1 MKTNQTISI
10 TRDSGIDWVKAIA
23 ITLVI
28 FTHCF
33 WSPSERT
40 MIIFPFLVELG
51 VPLFTLVTGY
61 NYYNSLKKND
71 RNTLQWYF
79 KYGSR
84 ILIPF
89 AIAMVIEVFYMT
101 LVLHYPVKRMIFII
115 ATGGMGQGSY
125 YTVILMQI
133 IILFPLLFRLINT
146 KYGFISII
154 LGNLI
159 FEIWVSVA
167 NMNPEI
173 YRLLCLRY
181 LIFLAT
187 GAAYARFKKQLAG
200 NKEFILS
207 VCFLVIGIICIYILN
222 YSGIK
227 PVIFKQWTT
236 TSMPTVFMAFALF
249 LLIKRFL
256 TYQNRLIEII
266 SKSSF
271 HIFLTQMVYYSSLDT
286 ALHILLD
293 IRSEFIAFPIN
304 LCICVSCGILFYYV
318 ETSVV
323 KYIKAK
329 L

>member
-10 TRDSGIDWVKAIA
+10 SRDFGIDWVKAIA

-115 ATGGMGQGSY
+115 ATG
-125 YTVILMQI
+125 
-133 IILFPLLFRLINT
+133 
-146 KYGFISII
+146 
-154 LGNLI
+154 
-159 FEIWVSVA
+159 
-167 NMNPEI
+167 
-173 YRLLCLRY
+173 
-181 LIFLAT
+181 
-187 GAAYARFKKQLAG
+187 AAYARFKKQLAE
-200 NKEFILS
+200 KREFLLS

-227 PVIFKQWTT
+227 PVIFKQ
-236 TSMPTVFMAFALF
+236 
-249 LLIKRFL
+249 
-256 TYQNRLIEII
+256 
-266 SKSSF
+266 
-271 HIFLTQMVYYSSLDT
+271 
-286 ALHILLD
+286 
-293 IRSEFIAFPIN
+293 
-304 LCICVSCGILFYYV
+304 
-318 ETSVV
+318 
-323 KYIKAK
+323 
-329 L
+329 